1 MYYAVNC
8 NFAFLLVF
16 SFTLLAVLEL
26 SVFCLWL
33 FEELTV
39 SPSISSLTAAENV
52 GLDVVHFMF
61 PAASFGRWLKCGSV
75 NCSFMSGIWFC

>member
-1 MYYAVNC
+1 MNC

-16 SFTLLAVLEL
+16 SFTLLAVLQL

-33 FEELTV
+33 FEELSI

-52 GLDVVHFMF
+52 GLDVVHFIF
-61 PAASFGRWLKCGSV
+61 PAVSFGRWLKCLVLLTV
-75 NCSFMSGIWFC
+75 NCCFMSGIWFC